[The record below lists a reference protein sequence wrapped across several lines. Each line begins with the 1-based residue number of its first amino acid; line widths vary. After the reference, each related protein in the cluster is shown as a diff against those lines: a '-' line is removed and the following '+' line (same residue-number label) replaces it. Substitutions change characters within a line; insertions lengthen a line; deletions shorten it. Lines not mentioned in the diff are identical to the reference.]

1 MSESEKE
8 PNVEKADALVDE
20 GLKLYSQGLL
30 DQSLSKWR
38 AALEEV
44 PDHPRAKEYIKYVE
58 DNRPA
63 LEDSFHLAARDAQ
76 TTDEASPDSEAGA
89 SGVDPSKDDEGEDE
103 QPKDDEGEDDEG
115 EDDEGEDEQPKDDEQ
130 PPSAPMARG
139 GAADPAGQ
147 VMLVAEPPPDRS
159 QVPARIEVTARMD
172 VEELRA
178 RLNATKLRTKAHKLQ
193 QRDED
198 ASKDGDAAAQ
208 EDAAAGSSSAS
219 QEVHQRLTP
228 ATLSPAVRG
237 TEGGE
242 GGRDRKATPLVLVAG
257 EGEKEEEGFEPL
269 ESTPLGVGMPEP
281 ARLVSSRPGAKFAVC
296 EATPVVD
303 PNEGLPAGVLPGGKH
318 PSSTQTALG
327 APEEGERVESMLAG
341 ARQLLEQGT
350 NEGSLWLC
358 ERVLSLDPDNEA
370 AKQLLEDN
378 RMVLLT
384 QYQEQIGELEE
395 VPVVQIPQHEI
406 MWHKLDHRAG
416 FLLSRIDGQLTYG
429 DIIDVS
435 GMGDFEAA
443 RILAQLQ
450 GMGVIGARK

>member
-8 PNVEKADALVDE
+8 PDVEKADALVDE

-63 LEDSFHLAARDAQ
+63 LEDSFHLAASDAQ
-76 TTDEASPDSEAGA
+76 TKDEVDSEADV
-89 SGVDPSKDDEGEDE
+89 SGVD
-103 QPKDDEGEDDEG
+103 QPKDDEGEDD
-115 EDDEGEDEQPKDDEQ
+115 DKQ
-130 PPSAPMARG
+130 PPSEPMARG

-147 VMLVAEPPPDRS
+147 VMLVAEPPPGRS
-159 QVPARIEVTARMD
+159 QVPARIEATARMD

-178 RLNATKLRTKAHKLQ
+178 RLNATKLRTKAHKLA

-198 ASKDGDAAAQ
+198 EPKGGDEPKDGDAAEQ
-208 EDAAAGSSSAS
+208 EEAADGTNSTS

-228 ATLSPAVRG
+228 STLSPAVRG
-237 TEGGE
+237 ANE
-242 GGRDRKATPLVLVAG
+242 GGRDRKATPLVLVTG

-281 ARLVSSRPGAKFAVC
+281 TRLVSSRQGAGFAVG

-303 PNEGLPAGVLPGGKH
+303 PHEGLPAGATPGGKH

-358 ERVLSLDPDNEA
+358 ERVLSLDPDNDA
-370 AKQLLEDN
+370 AKKLLEDN
-378 RMVLLT
+378 RTVLLT

-435 GMGDFEAA
+435 GMGDFEAT